1 MKKFF
6 TAAVI
11 GILFCSCGY
20 KELSREEKFKLLY
33 EAEILQKKDARE
45 ELNKNGAEKSEL
57 LAYDK
62 KIAELKE
69 KRADL
74 LAAIDSYQKYNV
86 SLAA

>member
-45 ELNKNGAEKSEL
+45 ELNKI
-57 LAYDK
+57 YK
-62 KIAELKE
+62 KIG
-69 KRADL
+69 
-74 LAAIDSYQKYNV
+74 
-86 SLAA
+86 